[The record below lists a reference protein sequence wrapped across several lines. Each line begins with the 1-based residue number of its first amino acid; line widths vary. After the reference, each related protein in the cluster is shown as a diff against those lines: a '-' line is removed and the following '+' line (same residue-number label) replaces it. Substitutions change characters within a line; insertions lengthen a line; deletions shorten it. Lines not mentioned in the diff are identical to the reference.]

1 MEDMAKKKES
11 IWAQTTLS
19 GKRSMDWM
27 KNGSTVEALQI
38 ELGREENF
46 SDEYEMPEWLVASG
60 KDVMIIYDVNGNKSP
75 LLVTSQPV
83 IRHIVDFIIEAEKNG
98 AKSTIQNNRLTVK
111 LSEKNAP
118 RWKFTRDE
126 KAGKY
131 APYTV
136 ENWEVV

>member
-1 MEDMAKKKES
+1 MGKKKES

-27 KNGSTVEALQI
+27 KNGTTVEVLKI

-46 SDEYEMPEWLVASG
+46 TEEFEMPEWLVASG
-60 KDVMIIYDVNGNKSP
+60 KDVMIMYDVNSNKSP

-83 IRHIVDFIIEAEKNG
+83 IRFVVDFIIEAEKNG
-98 AKSTIQNNRLTVK
+98 AKSTITNNRMTVM

-126 KAGKY
+126 AAGKY